1 MNAPA
6 LWEDTLLGFRVADGF
21 SRPKDEL
28 VEKFRS
34 IPTAII
40 SDNMHRIFAGG
51 TGLRPL
57 HGDTVLCGSALTV
70 RTRPGDNLMVHK
82 ALDIAKPGDVIIVD
96 ASGDMTNAI
105 IGEIMLN
112 YAISRGVAGFVIDG
126 AVRDS
131 AAIAKGGLP
140 VYARGVTHRGPYKDG
155 PGEVGVTVTVGGMV
169 VSSGD
174 IVVGDEDGLLAI
186 PQSHAE
192 GILKLAI
199 AQYDREAEI
208 LRSIA
213 EGTVD
218 RSWVDQTLSAKGL

>member
-1 MNAPA
+1 M
-6 LWEDTLLGFRVADGF
+6 TDGF
-21 SRPKDEL
+21 GRPKNEL

-51 TGLRPL
+51 AGLRPL
-57 HGDTVLCGSALTV
+57 HGDALLCGSALTV

-82 ALDIAKPGDVIIVD
+82 ALDVARPGDVIVVD
-96 ASGDMTNAI
+96 AGGDMTNAI

-131 AAIAKGGLP
+131 AAIARGGLP

-155 PGEVGVTVTVGGMV
+155 PGEVGVPVTVGGMV
-169 VSSGD
+169 VASGD
-174 IVVGDEDGLLAI
+174 IVVGDEDGLLAV

-192 GILKLAI
+192 EILKLAV
-199 AQYDREAEI
+199 AQQNREADI

-213 EGTVD
+213 DGTID
-218 RSWVDQTLSAKGL
+218 RGWVDQTLQAKGL